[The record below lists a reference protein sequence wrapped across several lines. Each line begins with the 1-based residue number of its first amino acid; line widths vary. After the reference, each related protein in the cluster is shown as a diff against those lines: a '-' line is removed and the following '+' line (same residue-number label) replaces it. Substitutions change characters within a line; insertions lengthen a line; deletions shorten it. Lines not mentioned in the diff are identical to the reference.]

1 MSNRATVF
9 MMTYVLHNLP
19 TAKYHAWVCS
29 SGSTGYCAVKEM
41 LQNGI
46 PGQTFLVESGD
57 LRDVDASSEGDCL
70 LIYCLL
76 DFSYVDQYLH
86 SNHIPATVRH
96 VAVFTGSGVVNQH
109 FLNGCTG
116 LTTIDLSPLLQ
127 VTVVQD
133 SFLEGC
139 TGLSTLDLSPL
150 LRVTEVQGFFLKGC
164 TGLSTL
170 DLSPL
175 SHLKEVS
182 YGFLKE
188 CTGLTTLDLSPL
200 SQVKEVEWGFLDGCT
215 GVDVV
220 APRCDPPSGW
230 YRVADRWVQKD

>member
-19 TAKYHAWVCS
+19 TAKHHAWVCS

-230 YRVADRWVQKD
+230 YRAADRWVQKD